1 MDDFVVH
8 GTAIEG
14 MRMQDEGFSYGS
26 VLRRGVIVAF
36 KSTGDAVKENF
47 HKKSLL

>member
-1 MDDFVVH
+1 
-8 GTAIEG
+8 
-14 MRMQDEGFSYGS
+14 
-26 VLRRGVIVAF
+26 LRRGVIVAF